1 VSGQTWPWSRRLR
14 PVLQAEAAE
23 CGLACLTMIAAYH
36 GHQVDLPGLR
46 RLHPISNKGITLE
59 ALMTNASA
67 MNLSPRALRLELDEL
82 PQLQTPAI
90 LHWDLAHFVVLEAAD
105 RASVTILDPAE
116 GRRRLSLKEADRH
129 FTGVALELTPTGPF
143 QPIQARSRIRL
154 TDLWSRIANWGGAA
168 AQIVGLSVL
177 LQLTVLLMPF
187 FLQLTIDEAIGAGNP
202 DLLTLLLVGFGLV
215 YALNAVIAGL
225 RSWVLLTVGESMS
238 FQLGGNVVRHL
249 IRLPVAFFER
259 RHVGDLM
266 SRIGSIEPVKD
277 LLTQGVVNAVIDA
290 LLAVTTLVVM
300 ALISPSLALIVLAT
314 TAVYIAIWLLAYPTL
329 RRRTEEEIVAR
340 ARQET
345 HLMETMRAMRAIK
358 IHSHETLRE
367 NAWRNHYAE
376 VISAS
381 YRAAMVGIRVDLA
394 ETLLF
399 ALQFL
404 LIVYVGALAVL
415 SQQLTIG
422 LLLAFI
428 AYRHHFTGSASA
440 LVEQIQRWRLVGVH
454 LDRLSDIVAE
464 PAEPLIVAR
473 REHLLPP
480 PAVKAEGLSFRYA
493 PAEPPIFEDLAID
506 IPAGAMAAIVG
517 PSGAGKTTLMRVM
530 LGLLEPSAGRLLAD
544 GAPLTPANASA
555 WRSRLGAVMQDDHL
569 LTGTLADNIAFFDP
583 QLDFDRVETAAR
595 LACIHDD
602 IARMPMR
609 YHSLVGDMG
618 AALSAGQRQR
628 LLLARALYRDPDIL
642 FLDEGTANLDP
653 ETETAIADMI
663 TALPITRIII
673 AHRPALIER
682 ADLVLRLEHGAIAK
696 VPQPTGRPKRAFAL
710 NQALAS

>member
-1 VSGQTWPWSRRLR
+1 VSRQTWPWSRRLR

-59 ALMTNASA
+59 ALMANASA

-105 RASVTILDPAE
+105 RTSVTILDPAE

-143 QPIQARSRIRL
+143 QPIKARSRIRL

-249 IRLPVAFFER
+249 IRLPVVFFER

-300 ALISPSLALIVLAT
+300 ALISPTLALIVLTT
-314 TAVYIAIWLLAYPTL
+314 TAVYISIWLLAYPTL

-394 ETLLF
+394 EALLF

-415 SQQLTIG
+415 GQQLTIG

-428 AYRHHFTGSASA
+428 AYRNHFTGSASA

-464 PAEPLIVAR
+464 PVEPLIVAR
-473 REHLLPP
+473 RERLLPP

-493 PAEPPIFEDLAID
+493 PGEPPIFEDLAID

-517 PSGAGKTTLMRVM
+517 PSGAGKTTLMRIM
-530 LGLLEPSAGRLLAD
+530 LGLLEPSAGRLLVD
-544 GAPLTPANASA
+544 GAPLTPASASA

-583 QLDFDRVETAAR
+583 QLDADRVETAAR

-609 YHSLVGDMG
+609 YQSLVGDMG

-663 TALPITRIII
+663 TALPITRVII
-673 AHRPALIER
+673 AHRPALIDR
-682 ADLVLRLEHGAIAK
+682 ADLVLRLDGGALAT
-696 VPQPTGRPKRAFAL
+696 VRQRAGAPKRSFAPS
-710 NQALAS
+710 QAVLT